1 MVPRGNSYKGKVL
14 LCLRCSEN
22 MRNNLMD
29 RYHSSKPFSSYS
41 NYLLETPK
49 LAANLSAASK
59 AAIPTDE
66 MMVTYI
72 PSLND

>member
-1 MVPRGNSYKGKVL
+1 MEISHKICSASAVNS
-14 LCLRCSEN
+14 
-22 MRNNLMD
+22 
-29 RYHSSKPFSSYS
+29 
-41 NYLLETPK
+41 LETPK